1 MFPFLSDLINYL
13 FGTSIVLPF
22 PMFGFMVAL
31 AFIAAHYFFVLE
43 MKRKEELGLLFS
55 FNEKVVKGAK
65 ASLIELASNALFG
78 FILGF
83 KLLEAI
89 LHYDDLAANPQTF
102 ILSARGNWIGGILL
116 AAILTYLKYREAE
129 KNRLPEP
136 KTVEEKVHPFQL
148 VGTMTFIAAIGGILG
163 AKLFDMV
170 EDLPRLIQHP
180 IDTIMSGSGLSIY
193 GGLIVGGGSVLYF
206 AKKKGLKPL
215 HVADA
220 CMPALMMAYG
230 IGRIGCQLSGDG
242 DWGMP
247 NDAPMPQWLSFLP
260 EWMWAFDYPG
270 NVLGIDLGG
279 KERSVVLDGYT
290 YLGNAWPTPFYETVM
305 ALIIF
310 GILWGFRKKI
320 HAPGVMLSLYL
331 IFNGIE
337 RLIIEQIRI
346 NPKYDVLGLQA
357 TQAEIIASVFLLLG
371 LLGVYYFTKKYKES
385 AMLKKR

>member
-13 FGTSIVLPF
+13 FGTNIVLPF

-89 LHYDDLAANPQTF
+89 LHYDDLTANPQTF

-170 EDLPRLIQHP
+170 ENLPLLIEHP

-193 GGLIVGGGSVLYF
+193 GGLIVGGGSVLYY

-230 IGRIGCQLSGDG
+230 VGRIGCQLAGDG

-247 NDAPMPQWLSFLP
+247 NDAPMPQGLSFLP

-270 NVLGIDLGG
+270 NVLGIDLKTDFANMGLVSLTG
-279 KERSVVLDGYT
+279 K
-290 YLGNAWPTPFYETVM
+290 AWPTPFYETVM

-310 GILWGFRKKI
+310 GILWSFRKKI

-337 RLIIEQIRI
+337 RLVIEQIRI
-346 NPKYDVLGLQA
+346 NPKYDILGLRA
-357 TQAEIIASVFLLLG
+357 TQAEIIAGVFLLLG
-371 LLGVYYFTKKYKES
+371 LLGVYYFTKKHKES
-385 AMLKKR
+385 VIL

>member
-65 ASLIELASNALFG
+65 ASVIELASNALFG

-129 KNRLPEP
+129 KKRLPEP
-136 KTVEEKVHPFQL
+136 QKVVEKVHPFQL

-193 GGLIVGGGSVLYF
+193 GGLIVGGGSVLYY

-230 IGRIGCQLSGDG
+230 IGRIGCQLAGDG

-247 NDAPMPQWLSFLP
+247 NDAPMPQGLSFLP

-270 NVLGIDLGG
+270 NVLGIDLKTDFANMGLVSLTG
-279 KERSVVLDGYT
+279 K
-290 YLGNAWPTPFYETVM
+290 AWPTPFYETVM

-310 GILWGFRKKI
+310 GILWSFRKKI

-346 NPKYDVLGLQA
+346 NPKYDILGLKA
-357 TQAEIIASVFLLLG
+357 TQAEIIAVVFLLLG
-371 LLGVYYFTKKYKES
+371 LLGVYYFTKKHKES
-385 AMLKKR
+385 VIL

>member
-13 FGTSIVLPF
+13 FGTSIMLPF

-43 MKRKEELGLLFS
+43 MKRKEQLGLLS
-55 FNEKVVKGAK
+55 PFNETVVKGAK
-65 ASLIELASNALFG
+65 ASVMELASNALFG

-83 KLLEAI
+83 KLLEAV
-89 LHYDDLAANPQTF
+89 LHYDELTANPQTF
-102 ILSARGNWIGGILL
+102 ILSARGNWLGGLLL

-136 KTVEEKVHPFQL
+136 QKVVEKVHPFQL

-170 EDLPRLIQHP
+170 EDLPRLIEHP

-193 GGLIVGGGSVLYF
+193 GGLIVGGGSVLYY
-206 AKKKGLKPL
+206 ARKKGLKPI

-260 EWMWAFDYPG
+260 DWMWAFDYPG
-270 NVLGIDLGG
+270 NVLGINLQEDFTRMGLVSITG
-279 KERSVVLDGYT
+279 K
-290 YLGNAWPTPFYETVM
+290 AWPTPFYETVM

-320 HAPGVMLSLYL
+320 HVPGVMLSLYL

-346 NPKYDVLGLQA
+346 NPKYDVFGLAA
-357 TQAEIIASVFLLLG
+357 TQAEIIATLFLLLG
-371 LLGVYYFTKKYKES
+371 LFGVYYFTKKHKQS
-385 AMLKKR
+385 IV

>member
-13 FGTSIVLPF
+13 FGTNLVLPF

-43 MKRKEELGLLFS
+43 MKRKEQLGVLFS
-55 FNEKVVKGAK
+55 FDETVVKGAK
-65 ASLIELASNALFG
+65 ASVMELASNALFG

-83 KLLEAI
+83 KLLEAV
-89 LHYDDLAANPQTF
+89 LHYDELTANPQTF
-102 ILSARGNWIGGILL
+102 ILSARGNWLGGLLL
-116 AAILTYLKYREAE
+116 AVILTYLKYREAE

-136 KTVEEKVHPFQL
+136 QKVVEKVHPFQL

-170 EDLPRLIQHP
+170 EDLPRLIEHP

-193 GGLIVGGGSVLYF
+193 GGLIVGGGSVLYY
-206 AKKKGLKPL
+206 AKKKGLKPI

-247 NDAPMPQWLSFLP
+247 NDAPMPQVLSFLP

-270 NVLGIDLGG
+270 NVLGIDLKTDFTNMGLVSLTG
-279 KERSVVLDGYT
+279 K
-290 YLGNAWPTPFYETVM
+290 AWPTPFYETVM

-346 NPKYDVLGLQA
+346 NPKYDVLGLYA
-357 TQAEIIASVFLLLG
+357 TQAEIIAGVFLLLG
-371 LLGVYYFTKKYKES
+371 VFGIYYFNGRY
-385 AMLKKR
+385 KKRGII